1 MNCKYVI
8 LLTRQLLTF
17 RIYSINMKRFL
28 LIGCMAMVPSF
39 TFGQIVVG
47 EVDINRADSVK
58 IVEVYVDRRAFKNL
72 VHVYV
77 DFGQKDNFNARSLGN
92 SSEDLVIMDTG
103 TKKKK
108 VFKSTAAVLNF
119 FEKNG
124 WEYMNGMIENTSET
138 SGHYYYFRR
147 RQTN

>member
-1 MNCKYVI
+1 MV
-8 LLTRQLLTF
+8 TF
-17 RIYSINMKRFL
+17 DSNSIIIMKRFF
-28 LIGCMAMVPSF
+28 LIGCLALMPSF
-39 TFGQIVVG
+39 AFSQIVVG

-72 VHVYV
+72 VHVFV

-92 SSEDLVIMDTG
+92 LNEGLVIMDTE

-108 VFKSTAAVLNF
+108 TFKSTAAVLNF

-124 WEYMNGMIENTSET
+124 WEYMNSVIENTSET

-147 RQTN
+147 RQPN